1 MDTFP
6 LIYTTLPTKIK
17 YLRFLSTVDQLQL
30 KNIFFVKTLKSTKIS
45 LLFILN
51 VYVKKE
57 GKTTWIEM
65 DTFPLIYTTL
75 PTKIKYLRL
84 P

>member
-1 MDTFP
+1 M
-6 LIYTTLPTKIK
+6 
-17 YLRFLSTVDQLQL
+17 S
-30 KNIFFVKTLKSTKIS
+30 
-45 LLFILN
+45 ILN

-65 DTFPLIYTTL
+65 DTFPLIYNTL

-84 P
+84 PLYCRSVTTQKYFILENT

>member
-1 MDTFP
+1 M
-6 LIYTTLPTKIK
+6 
-17 YLRFLSTVDQLQL
+17 S
-30 KNIFFVKTLKSTKIS
+30 
-45 LLFILN
+45 ILN

-57 GKTTWIEM
+57 GKTTRIEM

-84 P
+84 PLVLSISYNLKIFFLLKRLKVLR

>member
-1 MDTFP
+1 M
-6 LIYTTLPTKIK
+6 
-17 YLRFLSTVDQLQL
+17 S
-30 KNIFFVKTLKSTKIS
+30 
-45 LLFILN
+45 ILN

-84 P
+84 PYYCRSATTQIYIFLLKRLKVLR

>member
-1 MDTFP
+1 M
-6 LIYTTLPTKIK
+6 
-17 YLRFLSTVDQLQL
+17 S
-30 KNIFFVKTLKSTKIS
+30 
-45 LLFILN
+45 ILN

-57 GKTTWIEM
+57 GKTTWIEI
-65 DTFPLIYTTL
+65 TFPLIYTTL

>member
-1 MDTFP
+1 M
-6 LIYTTLPTKIK
+6 
-17 YLRFLSTVDQLQL
+17 S
-30 KNIFFVKTLKSTKIS
+30 
-45 LLFILN
+45 ILN
-51 VYVKKE
+51 VYVNKK
-57 GKTTWIEM
+57 TWIEM

>member
-1 MDTFP
+1 M
-6 LIYTTLPTKIK
+6 
-17 YLRFLSTVDQLQL
+17 S
-30 KNIFFVKTLKSTKIS
+30 
-45 LLFILN
+45 ILN

-57 GKTTWIEM
+57 GKTTRIEM

-84 P
+84 FSTVDKLQLKNIFFVKTLKSTKISLL

>member
-1 MDTFP
+1 M
-6 LIYTTLPTKIK
+6 
-17 YLRFLSTVDQLQL
+17 S
-30 KNIFFVKTLKSTKIS
+30 
-45 LLFILN
+45 ILN

-84 P
+84 LYYCRSATTKKYFFLLKRLKVLR

>member
-1 MDTFP
+1 M
-6 LIYTTLPTKIK
+6 
-17 YLRFLSTVDQLQL
+17 S
-30 KNIFFVKTLKSTKIS
+30 
-45 LLFILN
+45 ILN

-57 GKTTWIEM
+57 GKTTRIEM

-84 P
+84 LYYCRSATTQKYFFC

>member
-1 MDTFP
+1 M
-6 LIYTTLPTKIK
+6 
-17 YLRFLSTVDQLQL
+17 S
-30 KNIFFVKTLKSTKIS
+30 
-45 LLFILN
+45 ILN

-65 DTFPLIYTTL
+65 DTTL

>member
-1 MDTFP
+1 M
-6 LIYTTLPTKIK
+6 
-17 YLRFLSTVDQLQL
+17 S
-30 KNIFFVKTLKSTKIS
+30 
-45 LLFILN
+45 ILN

-65 DTFPLIYTTL
+65 DTFHLIYTTL
-75 PTKIKYLRL
+75 PTKIKYHRL

>member
-1 MDTFP
+1 M
-6 LIYTTLPTKIK
+6 
-17 YLRFLSTVDQLQL
+17 S
-30 KNIFFVKTLKSTKIS
+30 
-45 LLFILN
+45 ILN

-75 PTKIKYLRL
+75 PTKIKYASSYLSTVDQL
-84 P
+84 KLKIIFFC